1 MAAAKRVHF
10 KDNLNWEW
18 IINEEGDKFARSF
31 RMYVDKRRRE
41 LRGEEDRL
49 KREQR
54 ARVKEELEKNE
65 AEKIMNE
72 FRLGACVGGEV
83 IPAFPMLA
91 GSHREHRQ
99 RIGEGRRLEE
109 EEEEEEEQEQEQEME
124 KAEQRQQGGE
134 GGGCFKTLVCGEAE
148 EQRLE
153 GERLGVRMDEAGLLN
168 RSFDQ
173 FIIEFNGQMHRSKG
187 RARVAVCL
195 FLSFLFFC
203 TFVMLCILF
212 SLRR

>member
-109 EEEEEEEQEQEQEME
+109 EEQEKEE
-124 KAEQRQQGGE
+124 AEQQQGGE
-134 GGGCFKTLVCGEAE
+134 GGGCFKTLVWGEAE

-173 FIIEFNGQMHRSKG
+173 LIIEFNGQMHRSKG

>member
-109 EEEEEEEQEQEQEME
+109 EKEE
-124 KAEQRQQGGE
+124 AEQQQGGE